1 MCGCK
6 RMWLHVSPER
16 ACQCKGKVKR
26 FQVKNIDGKVVNGGF
41 MFLVHEMKLF
51 HQYHHNVMQGSGFR
65 FSLIMQGIAIINTIG
80 AILSGWSSLTSKS
93 LWKIFSWIIPEL
105 NFSPLY
111 SWIFFNFKMK
121 KKKKKSGKQ
130 FQTLMFLS
138 FLKIYIWQLR
148 LCKA

>member
-1 MCGCK
+1 
-6 RMWLHVSPER
+6 
-16 ACQCKGKVKR
+16 
-26 FQVKNIDGKVVNGGF
+26 

-121 KKKKKSGKQ
+121 KKIRKTVSNINVFCLFLKFTSDNCAFVKLK
-130 FQTLMFLS
+130 MFLS
-138 FLKIYIWQLR
+138 LGSFMKETLELKVDLWEFLFFAANKRGL
-148 LCKA
+148 K

>member
-1 MCGCK
+1 
-6 RMWLHVSPER
+6 
-16 ACQCKGKVKR
+16 
-26 FQVKNIDGKVVNGGF
+26 

-93 LWKIFSWIIPEL
+93 LWKIFSWRIPEL

-121 KKKKKSGKQ
+121 KKKKKIRKTISNINVFCLFLKLTSDNCT
-130 FQTLMFLS
+130 FVKLKMFLS
-138 FLKIYIWQLR
+138 LESFIKETLELKVDLWEFLFFAANKRGL
-148 LCKA
+148 K

>member
-1 MCGCK
+1 
-6 RMWLHVSPER
+6 
-16 ACQCKGKVKR
+16 
-26 FQVKNIDGKVVNGGF
+26 

-80 AILSGWSSLTSKS
+80 AILSGWSSLISKS

-121 KKKKKSGKQ
+121 KKIRKTISNINVFCLFLKFTSDNCAFVKFK
-130 FQTLMFLS
+130 MFLS
-138 FLKIYIWQLR
+138 LGSFMKETLELKVDLWEFLFFAANKRGL
-148 LCKA
+148 K

>member
-1 MCGCK
+1 
-6 RMWLHVSPER
+6 
-16 ACQCKGKVKR
+16 
-26 FQVKNIDGKVVNGGF
+26 

-121 KKKKKSGKQ
+121 KKIRKTISNINVFCLFLKLTSDNCTFVKLK
-130 FQTLMFLS
+130 MFLS
-138 FLKIYIWQLR
+138 LESFIKETLELKVDLWKFLFFAANKRGL
-148 LCKA
+148 K

>member
-1 MCGCK
+1 
-6 RMWLHVSPER
+6 
-16 ACQCKGKVKR
+16 
-26 FQVKNIDGKVVNGGF
+26 

-121 KKKKKSGKQ
+121 KKKKKIRKTISNINVFGLFLK
-130 FQTLMFLS
+130 FTSDNCTFVKLKMFLS
-138 FLKIYIWQLR
+138 LGSFMKETLELKVDLWEFLFFAANKRGL
-148 LCKA
+148 K

>member
-1 MCGCK
+1 
-6 RMWLHVSPER
+6 
-16 ACQCKGKVKR
+16 
-26 FQVKNIDGKVVNGGF
+26 

-121 KKKKKSGKQ
+121 KKIRKTISNINVFCLFLKFTSDNCTFVKLK
-130 FQTLMFLS
+130 MFLS
-138 FLKIYIWQLR
+138 LGSFMKETLELKVDLWEFLFFAANKRGL
-148 LCKA
+148 K